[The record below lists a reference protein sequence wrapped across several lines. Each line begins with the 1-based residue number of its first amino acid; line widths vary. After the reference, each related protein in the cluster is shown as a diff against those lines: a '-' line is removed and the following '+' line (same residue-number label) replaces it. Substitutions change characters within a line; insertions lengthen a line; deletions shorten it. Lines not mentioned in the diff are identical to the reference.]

1 MVWLWLS
8 GLAFGYNI
16 VRKNAKDTA
25 EEGKEDSTM
34 ITSLIII
41 GLAKLFSGMG
51 LFANVSRGNLAYLC
65 YLCGLVVFSAGWLVN
80 AIMAL

>member
-1 MVWLWLS
+1 
-8 GLAFGYNI
+8 
-16 VRKNAKDTA
+16 
-25 EEGKEDSTM
+25 M

-41 GLAKLFSGMG
+41 GLAKLLSGMSI
-51 LFANVSRGNLAYLC
+51 FSNISRGNLAYLC